1 MLAKRRQQGAGD
13 NSDHTCP
20 TGVAS
25 SDTKGGPSGPGALF
39 MPEVLIVEDEPE
51 IAELVEFHLQRE
63 GLPATIIHSG
73 RQALESIRRQRPDL
87 VVLDLMLPD
96 LDGFEV
102 CRRLKSEPETRQI
115 PVIMVT
121 AKSDD
126 ADVVTGIEL
135 GADDYVVKPFSPKVL
150 VARVKNALRRT
161 LGDGLGAQD
170 AGARL
175 SLADGRL
182 VVDPERHQVTV
193 DSESIDLTLTEF
205 TLLRFL
211 AARPGF
217 VRTRDQ
223 IISAVHGR
231 STVLSS
237 RTVDVHVTAIRRK
250 LGELGSCIET
260 VRGVGYRFA
269 DPSTAMA

>member
-1 MLAKRRQQGAGD
+1 MLAKPRQTRDGD
-13 NSDHTCP
+13 TSLPKSP

-25 SDTKGGPSGPGALF
+25 PGTGKASGGSGALF

-51 IAELVEFHLQRE
+51 IAELVEFHLGRE
-63 GLPATIIHSG
+63 GLPSSIVHSG
-73 RQALESIRRQRPDL
+73 RQALERIKRERPDL
-87 VVLDLMLPD
+87 VILDLMLPD

-102 CRRLKSEPETRQI
+102 CRRIKSEPETRKI

-161 LGDGLGAQD
+161 LGEDLGAQD

-182 VVDPERHQVTV
+182 VVDPERHQVTI
-193 DSESIDLTLTEF
+193 DGQAIDLTLTEF

-223 IISAVHGR
+223 IIAAVHGR

-250 LGELGSCIET
+250 LGDLAGCVET

-269 DPSTAMA
+269 DPAAVA